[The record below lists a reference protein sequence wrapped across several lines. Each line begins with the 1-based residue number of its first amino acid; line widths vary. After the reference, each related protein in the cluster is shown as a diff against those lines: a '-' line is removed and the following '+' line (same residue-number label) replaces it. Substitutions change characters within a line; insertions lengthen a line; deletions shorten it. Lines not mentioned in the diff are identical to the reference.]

1 MTEVVQ
7 LSDYRRVTT
16 RRPGKRV
23 KKKSTRPQNAL
34 SSADRAELDE
44 RINKV
49 AARFDDEWLVKNTIR
64 QGIRNNCGVAR
75 YYHITPSQMTS
86 YINELHDLDYKAY
99 VFQKLRFVLS
109 NWRSKNVEKIFVDCG
124 YDIDRFIER
133 VIE

>member
-7 LSDYRRVTT
+7 ISDYKRVTT
-16 RRPGKRV
+16 RQSGKRV

-49 AARFDDEWLVKNTIR
+49 AARFDDEWLVKKTIR
-64 QGIRNNCGVAR
+64 QDIRKSCGVAR

-86 YINELHDLDYKAY
+86 YINDFRDLDYMAY

-109 NWRSKNVEKIFVDCG
+109 NWHSKNVEKIFVDCD